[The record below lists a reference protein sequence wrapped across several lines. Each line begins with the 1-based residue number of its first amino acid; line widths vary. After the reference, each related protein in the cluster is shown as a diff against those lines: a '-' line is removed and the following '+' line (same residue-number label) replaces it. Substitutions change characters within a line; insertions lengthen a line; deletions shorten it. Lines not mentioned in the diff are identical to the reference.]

1 MISQAHRAK
10 INESK
15 YLGRLK
21 RFPWRLRC
29 LPHELKGAWLPLPS
43 ETHDEVSTF
52 VEAALNHRS
61 VEMADHSIAYPRL
74 VSTLP
79 DNQHIYLYPVKMGK
93 PQVLYLRWSGPQG
106 RVVLLV
112 NPTDLTYHL
121 STGPMVLAIDLD
133 DLRNCEYP
141 KTVSSERWLAW
152 MSANRPSDF
161 AALSTT
167 RP

>member
-1 MISQAHRAK
+1 MISQTHRAK
-10 INESK
+10 INEAK

-29 LPHELKGAWLPLPS
+29 LPHDPKNVWLPLPP

-52 VEAALNHRS
+52 AEAALNHRS
-61 VEMADHSIAYPRL
+61 VEMPDHSIAYPRL
-74 VSTLP
+74 VSTQP
-79 DNQHIYLYPVKMGK
+79 DVQHIYLHPVKIGK
-93 PQVLYLRWSGPQG
+93 PQILYLRWTGPQG

-121 STGPMVLAIDLD
+121 SVGPTVLAVDVD

-152 MSANRPSDF
+152 MSANRPNEY
-161 AALSTT
+161 AALRTT